1 MYVYSRSYI
10 KWFVWYNLHGSQSTF
25 KVLWRLH
32 YHTNCS
38 YRVHKISFYRLFSLQ
53 QSKQNDLRTSCSS
66 SKLRKRRKKR
76 RVYMKPWFRRRKN
89 WELYGTLLAE
99 LRFKEEYN
107 YNILLRMTCENFE
120 EIFQL
125 IKTDIPKG
133 KSNLRELILP
143 KLQLAATIVYL
154 STGELNKN
162 YGYEYYSSYST
173 MNSLA
178 FRSFCPFVFSIF
190 SSLITSLIFLTFHKN
205 VL

>member
-25 KVLWRLH
+25 KVLWRFH

-38 YRVHKISFYRLFSLQ
+38 YQVHKISFYRLFSLQ

-89 WELYGTLLAE
+89 WELYETLLAE
-99 LRFKEEYN
+99 LRLEEEYN

-125 IKTDIPKG
+125 IKTDISKG

-143 KLQLAATIVYL
+143 KL
-154 STGELNKN
+154 
-162 YGYEYYSSYST
+162 
-173 MNSLA
+173 
-178 FRSFCPFVFSIF
+178 
-190 SSLITSLIFLTFHKN
+190 
-205 VL
+205 